1 MLMFMWLVAD
11 EFQIDSHSLLIR
23 GGFIRQS
30 HAGLFQLLPLGLRIQ
45 EKLEK
50 LLDKHMVA
58 LGASKV
64 SLSTLSSQALWEST
78 GRMNGDGSDSPEIF
92 KVQDR
97 KDAKFILSP
106 THEEEITKLV
116 GSLVRSYKDLPL
128 RLYQITRKYRDEA
141 RPRQGLLR
149 TREFLMK
156 DLYTFD
162 ATREAALESYETV
175 RAAYSAFFDEFKI
188 PFLVAKAA
196 SGEMGGDL
204 SHEFHFPTIKGEDNI
219 VSCDHCD
226 YVANEELAKS
236 ALSPGLV
243 LGPGA
248 RRTDVMKML
257 NFASNDNA
265 LEDPDGLYRQW
276 FGFSKDCQILF
287 QVIYPTRKALLL
299 AGFETSKESR
309 INTTS
314 LHQALPDLDLSFKIP
329 PWDSQDVRE
338 VHRLYD
344 ATIAPLWD
352 LLPEEVDKIYQDRY
366 PGSLVITHLDINF
379 LFNHGSTELPIIE
392 RNPRST
398 LKGCD
403 LLQIVDGDR
412 CGKCSDG
419 RLKVQPAVELG
430 HTFYLGQRYSEPL
443 RATYAVDP
451 TYYDRIYTEDATDS
465 DTEDDEYELPT
476 ELSHMKMGCHGI
488 GVSRLIA
495 AVADALVDQKG
506 LNWPRVMAPFEAI
519 VVPTQ
524 AAGIDAQTQ
533 VYDTLVSPRGSN
545 QGSIDVI
552 LDDRQ
557 RDFGWK
563 LTDADM
569 IGYPVIVVI
578 GRGWK
583 EGKCEVQ
590 CRRLGVKQEVD
601 IQKLRDFV
609 EDLLSKL

>member
-1 MLMFMWLVAD
+1 MLILIWPVAD
-11 EFQIDSHSLLIR
+11 DFQIDSHSLLIR

-64 SLSTLSSQALWEST
+64 SLSTLSSQSLWERT

-92 KVQDR
+92 KFQDR

-116 GSLVRSYKDLPL
+116 GGLVQSYKDLPL

-162 ATREAALESYETV
+162 ATRKAALESYETV
-175 RAAYSAFFDEFKI
+175 RKTYSAFFNEFKI
-188 PFLVAKAA
+188 PYLVAKAA

-204 SHEFHFPTIKGEDNI
+204 SHEYHFPTSKGEDNI

-226 YVANEELAKS
+226 YVANEEVAES
-236 ALSPGLV
+236 ARSPGLV
-243 LGPGA
+243 LSNYDGH
-248 RRTDVMKML
+248 TDVMKLL
-257 NFASNDNA
+257 NFASNNFA
-265 LEDPDGLYRQW
+265 LESADGLYRQW
-276 FGFSKDCQILF
+276 FGYSKDGKTLF
-287 QVIYPTRKALLL
+287 QVIYPTEKALLL
-299 AGFETSKESR
+299 AGLETSVESQ
-309 INTTS
+309 INTT
-314 LHQALPDLDLSFKIP
+314 LLRQALPDLDLSIKTLHG
-329 PWDSQDVRE
+329 DSKDVME

-344 ATIAPLWD
+344 ATISLCWV
-352 LLPEEVDKIYQDRY
+352 LLTEKVRQLYQKTYPSAAEPGLVRIDQVFNQGARRLHVRELTTEDFDERSLLKI
-366 PGSLVITHLDINF
+366 VN
-379 LFNHGSTELPIIE
+379 
-392 RNPRST
+392 
-398 LKGCD
+398 
-403 LLQIVDGDR
+403 GDR

-419 RLKVQPAVELG
+419 RLKVQAAVELG
-430 HTFYLGQRYSEPL
+430 HTFYLKFRYSLPL
-443 RATYAVDP
+443 NATFALDPNSRDREDIVDE
-451 TYYDRIYTEDATDS
+451 EDADQDP
-465 DTEDDEYELPT
+465 DTAPIQ
-476 ELSHMKMGCHGI
+476 MGCHGI

-506 LNWPRVMAPFEAI
+506 LNWPRVMAPFDAV
-519 VVPTQ
+519 VVPTKI
-524 AAGIDAQTQ
+524 AGIDAQTQ
-533 VYDTLVSPRGSN
+533 VYDALASPGGSN
-545 QGSIDVI
+545 QSSIDVI
-552 LDDRQ
+552 LDDRK

-590 CRRLGVKQEVD
+590 CRRLGVEQEVD